1 MRIYISVDME
11 GIGGVVRPEQAQ
23 RGTGEYEQA
32 RVWLTREV
40 NSAVYG
46 AQTGGATEIW
56 IKDAHARATNLIW
69 DSIRGIKNEVRIV
82 QGRTRPVRF
91 PGLDSTFAGLF
102 LVGYHAMAGTPDA
115 VLDHTWDHD
124 THFYFNGVEVGEIAV
139 DAAIAGAF
147 GVPVALV
154 TGDDKTAWEA
164 RGLLGTVDTAT
175 VKEAVTSQGAIL
187 YPMEEVCRRVQHTA
201 MLACHR
207 LKRKEFLPYVP
218 ALPLHFRMT
227 TPDNEGG
234 ITTREAEGNDVRAVV
249 RAVLDQ
255 S

>member
-1 MRIYISVDME
+1 ME
-11 GIGGVVRPEQAQ
+11 GIGGVVRPEQV
-23 RGTGEYEQA
+23 RPGTTEYEQA

-40 NSAVYG
+40 GSAIYG
-46 AQTGGATEIW
+46 AQTGGAAEVW
-56 IKDAHARATNLIW
+56 VKDAHARATNLHW
-69 DSIRGIKNEVRIV
+69 DSIRGVKNQVRIV
-82 QGRTRPVRF
+82 QGRTRPTRF
-91 PGLDSTFAGLF
+91 PGLDATFAGLF

-154 TGDDKTAWEA
+154 TGDDKTAQEA

-187 YPMEEVCRRVQHTA
+187 YPFEEVRRRVQHTA

-207 LKRKEFLPYVP
+207 LKQKEFLPYVP

-227 TPDNEGG
+227 TPDAQGSVQ
-234 ITTREAEGNDVRAVV
+234 TREADGGDVRAVI

>member
-1 MRIYISVDME
+1 ME
-11 GIGGVVRPEQAQ
+11 GIGGVVRPEQV
-23 RGTGEYEQA
+23 RPGTTEYEQA

-40 NSAVYG
+40 GSAVYG
-46 AQTGGATEIW
+46 AQAGGATEVW
-56 IKDAHARATNLIW
+56 IKDAHARATNLLW
-69 DSIRGIKNEVRIV
+69 AGIQGVKDQVRIV
-82 QGRTRPVRF
+82 QGRTRPTRF
-91 PGLDSTFAGLF
+91 PGLDSTFAGMF

-147 GVPVALV
+147 GVPIALV
-154 TGDDKTAWEA
+154 TGDDKTAHEA
-164 RGLLGTVDTAT
+164 RGLLGTLETVI
-175 VKEAVTSQGAIL
+175 VKEAVTGQGAIL
-187 YPMEEVCRRVQHTA
+187 YPPEEVRRRVQHTA
-201 MLACHR
+201 ILACHR
-207 LKRKEFLPYVP
+207 LMQTEFLPYVP

-227 TPDNEGG
+227 TPDGQGG
-234 ITTREAEGNDVRAVV
+234 MQTREAQGDDVRAVI

>member
-1 MRIYISVDME
+1 MKIYISVDME
-11 GIGGVVRPEQAQ
+11 GIGGVVRPEQVQ
-23 RGTGEYEQA
+23 RGTTEYEQA

-40 NSAVYG
+40 SSVVYG

-69 DSIRGIKNEVRIV
+69 DSLRGIKNEVRIV
-82 QGRTRPVRF
+82 QGRTRPTRF
-91 PGLDSTFAGLF
+91 PGLDDSFAGLF

-115 VLDHTWDHD
+115 VLDHTWGHD
-124 THFYFNGVEVGEIAV
+124 TRFYFNGIKVGEIAV

-147 GVPVALV
+147 GIPVALV
-154 TGDDKTAWEA
+154 TGDDKTGEEA
-164 RGLLGTVDTAT
+164 RGLLETVDTVT
-175 VKEAVTSQGAIL
+175 VKEAITSQGAIL
-187 YPMEEVCRRVQHTA
+187 YPAEEVCRRVQQGA

-207 LKRKEFLPYVP
+207 LEQKAFVPYAP

-227 TPDNEGG
+227 TPNTQGG
-234 ITTREAEGNDVRAVV
+234 ILTREAQGDDVRAVV